1 MKAIEIQNVAP
12 SVTVYLTHSEKKA
25 KRMMRKIGIE
35 NVDLGQGYDAKT
47 IWNDDLENGEPAFI
61 VLMNPGIDRSWDQDV
76 GLLVH
81 EAVHVSQ
88 GYFASIGET
97 KPSIEFQAYVIQTI
111 AQYLCAEHFEWKRKQ
126 MIGA

>member
-12 SVTVYLTHSEKKA
+12 SVTVCLTHSEKKA

-35 NVDLGQGYDAKT
+35 NVELGQGYDAKT
-47 IWNDDLENGEPAFI
+47 IWNDDPKDGESIFI
-61 VLMNPGIDRSWDQDV
+61 VLMNPDINHSWDQDV

-97 KPSIEFQAYVIQTI
+97 EPSIEFQAYVIQTI
-111 AQYLCAEHFEWKRKQ
+111 AQDLCIEHFEWKRKQ
-126 MIGA
+126 IGA

>member
-25 KRMMRKIGIE
+25 KRVMRKIGIE
-35 NVDLGQGYDAKT
+35 NVELEQGYDAKT
-47 IWNDDLENGEPAFI
+47 IWNDDFEDGEPVFI
-61 VLMNPGIDRSWDQDV
+61 VLMNASVNHSWDQDV

-88 GYFASIGET
+88 GYFASIGEIE
-97 KPSIEFQAYVIQTI
+97 PSIEFQAYVIQNI
-111 AQYLCAEHFEWKRKQ
+111 AQDLCVEHFEWKRKQ

>member
-1 MKAIEIQNVAP
+1 MNRGV
-12 SVTVYLTHSEKKA
+12 
-25 KRMMRKIGIE
+25 E
-35 NVDLGQGYDAKT
+35 N
-47 IWNDDLENGEPAFI
+47 
-61 VLMNPGIDRSWDQDV
+61 SWDQDV

-97 KPSIEFQAYVIQTI
+97 EPSFEFQAYVIQTI
-111 AQYLCAEHFEWKRKQ
+111 AQDLCVEHFEWKRKR

>member
-25 KRMMRKIGIE
+25 KRVMRKIGIE
-35 NVDLGQGYDAKT
+35 NLELEQGYDAKT
-47 IWNDDLENGEPAFI
+47 IWNDDFEDGEPVFI
-61 VLMNPGIDRSWDQDV
+61 VLMNAGVNHSWDQDV

-97 KPSIEFQAYVIQTI
+97 EPSIEFQAYVIQTI
-111 AQYLCAEHFEWKRKQ
+111 AQDLCVEHFEWKRKQ